1 MMPAM
6 AERLLSLDEV
16 SQRLGVSVYTLRL
29 WLREG
34 RLPGFRL
41 GGSKLGWRVRE
52 ADLDRYIEQLASEG
66 RPEPKE

>member
-1 MMPAM
+1 MIPAM
-6 AERLLSLDEV
+6 ADRLLTLDEV

-34 RLPGFRL
+34 RLKGFRM

-52 ADLDRYIEQLASEG
+52 VDLDRFIDEMANEPRSET
-66 RPEPKE
+66 

>member
-1 MMPAM
+1 MISTM
-6 AERLLSLDEV
+6 AERLLVLDEV

-34 RLPGFRL
+34 RLPGFRM

-52 ADLDRYIEQLASEG
+52 ADLDRFIERLAGSDQA
-66 RPEPKE
+66 PE